1 LFFGV
6 LLLLSSS
13 GFGWLLFCCIVSQP
27 LSTKTKKNRLDPS
40 LAPPGRHI
48 VHAFT
53 PDWIDSW
60 QGLEPAAYE
69 AAKEAAAD
77 ALVARLE
84 RLWPGLAAAT
94 EFREVRLIDV

>member
-1 LFFGV
+1 M
-6 LLLLSSS
+6 SHHTA
-13 GFGWLLFCCIVSQP
+13 P
-27 LSTKTKKNRLDPS
+27 LSLKKTILDPS

-48 VHAFT
+48 VHAIT

-60 QGLEPAAYE
+60 QGLGPDEYE

-84 RLWPGLAAAT
+84 RLWPGLSAAT
-94 EFREVRLIDV
+94 EFREVCFFGGW